1 MKGKVTERMF
11 KDAQPV
17 LMHVDRTQDGQYQLD
32 FAKTGYIL
40 DPQTLE
46 DVHVYTVSTA
56 VPSLESIST
65 YMNDVIYSMKGEA
78 LSKYA
83 LKSSSAK

>member
-1 MKGKVTERMF
+1 MNGKVTERLF
-11 KDAQPV
+11 QDAKPV
-17 LMHVDRTQDGQYQLD
+17 LMNVDRTQDGLYQLD

-46 DVHVYTVSTA
+46 DIHVYTVSTA
-56 VPSLESIST
+56 VPSLDHVSA
-65 YMNDVIYSMKGEA
+65 YANDVIYSMKGDA

-83 LKSSSAK
+83 LKVSSAK